1 MEPLSILGF
10 SIHFKDCFFTVLKE
24 ETMITDKKTWYV
36 KGLRHGV
43 PIALGY
49 FAVSF
54 ALGIQAK
61 RVGLSAF
68 QATLFSALCNAS
80 AGEYA
85 GFTVMAA
92 NAPYIEMVII
102 TLIVNA
108 RYMLMSA
115 TLSQKIDPGL
125 SLQHRLR
132 MGYCVTDE
140 IFGASA
146 TVPGTLNPY
155 YTYGLATSALSF
167 WALGT
172 CMGVILGNIFPA
184 KVSAALSI
192 SLYGMFLAIIIPP
205 ARKNKVILGF
215 VVIAMLCSYGASIL
229 PVIGALSEGTRIIL
243 LTLVLSLAAALLF
256 PVPDEDTAEG

>member
-1 MEPLSILGF
+1 MDMNANETAKPNFI
-10 SIHFKDCFFTVLKE
+10 KDKRMWFF
-24 ETMITDKKTWYV
+24 

-61 RVGLSAF
+61 RAGLSAF
-68 QATLFSALCNAS
+68 QATLYSALCNAS

-92 NAPYIEMVII
+92 NAPYLEMAII

-115 TLSQKIDPGL
+115 TLSQKIDPSL
-125 SLQHRLR
+125 PLQHRLR

-172 CMGVILGNIFPA
+172 CLGVITGNIFSPE
-184 KVSAALSI
+184 VTTALSI
-192 SLYGMFLAIIIPP
+192 SLYGMFIAIIIPP

-215 VVIAMLCSYGASIL
+215 IIIAMLCSYGASIAPL
-229 PVIGALSEGTRIIL
+229 ISALSEGSRIII
-243 LTLVLSLAAALLF
+243 LTLILSLAAALLF
-256 PVPDEDTAEG
+256 PVQDATT